1 MKWTGALLIIG
12 ITTWI
17 GFDYSQ
23 QLAKR
28 PKHIRQVKNALQIL
42 EAEILYSQS
51 PLVEAFE
58 NISHQVP
65 NPLKSFFQLLV
76 HRMQTQ
82 VFDLNELWDSGVD
95 QLMAQSS
102 LKANEAEILKQFGRT
117 LGQHDVNQQ
126 QKHIQ
131 LTLHHLERE
140 LQEARDEQHK
150 YSNMSRSLGF
160 LSGVFVVLLLI

>member
-1 MKWTGALLIIG
+1 MKWAGALLIIG

-28 PKHIRQVKNALQIL
+28 PKHIRQVKSALQIL

-58 NISHQVP
+58 NIAQQVP
-65 NPLKSFFQLLV
+65 HPLKSFFQLLV

-82 VFDLNELWDSGVD
+82 VFDLNELWDSGVN
-95 QLMAQSS
+95 QLMAHSS

-131 LTLHHLERE
+131 LTIHHLERE
-140 LQEARDEQHK
+140 LQEARDEQNK
-150 YSNMSRSLGF
+150 YSNMSKSLGF